1 MRLIKSGMNMD
12 NNRINIRENSWM
24 AWLAARKLGAPA
36 VAITLGN
43 TIHLY
48 RTRKEHFLRNER
60 WVKHELKHVEQFR
73 RYGYIRFI
81 FLYVA
86 ESIRRGYYNNR
97 FEVEARKAEE
107 NHIEIWS

>member
-1 MRLIKSGMNMD
+1 MD

-24 AWLAARKLGAPA
+24 AWLAARKLGEPT
-36 VAITLGN
+36 VAFTLGN

-48 RTRKEHFLRNER
+48 RTQREHFLSNER

-81 FLYVA
+81 FLYLA

-107 NHIEIWS
+107 NYIEIWS